1 MHFSTLLVLY
11 CKYLGASLFQRRLC
25 LSRVGFVNA
34 SPLSFIPCPTVTRRF
49 FLPFYKQPK
58 NGSRAGSYDEHPYLW
73 ALPFP
78 LFSTLFF
85 LPLLPLFTFEGA
97 GGAGGSVLFQLLSHA
112 PSCPGF
118 HLRHMQYRCE
128 KVSVRIG
135 YVPFFYTS
143 VLFLSGLGVNIMKK
157 KKTVQRENL
166 CDSRQVKPKAHAWH
180 ALPPFSSPSR
190 ELPRPC
196 MGTRGAVRGSRVRNC
211 RTPRVHL
218 RACPAP
224 SSFRQQKEGSTA

>member
-1 MHFSTLLVLY
+1 MVLF
-11 CKYLGASLFQRRLC
+11 CSSCC
-25 LSRVGFVNA
+25 L
-34 SPLSFIPCPTVTRRF
+34 TRRVARVSIYATCNIDARKLVYASGM
-49 FLPFYKQPK
+49 FL
-58 NGSRAGSYDEHPYLW
+58 
-73 ALPFP
+73 
-78 LFSTLFF
+78 
-85 LPLLPLFTFEGA
+85 
-97 GGAGGSVLFQLLSHA
+97 
-112 PSCPGF
+112 
-118 HLRHMQYRCE
+118 
-128 KVSVRIG
+128 
-135 YVPFFYTS
+135 FFYTS

-211 RTPRVHL
+211 RTPRAHL